1 MKSPLLTLLLL
12 IACMQ
17 PIKAQFSA
25 VVNPEIPL
33 QMTFAGEKLDL
44 SRIDLAERLDRELTS
59 MVYTHG
65 NTLLTIKRANRFFPM
80 LEPILRRNNIHPD
93 FLYLACIESF
103 LDPFARSGAGAA
115 GLWQI
120 MPATAKQYGL
130 EVNDEVDE
138 RYDPIK
144 ATEAACAFLR
154 TCYAKYGHWEAV
166 ASAYNGGAGR
176 ISGELAAQGVDSA
189 FNLWLASETRR
200 YPFRMIAMKL
210 IMEHPE
216 QYGYQLE
223 DYQLY
228 RPWDVVEE
236 TVTGPVDSWP
246 DWALSHATDYATLR
260 EYNPWIRAKQLT
272 NTNNRTYVVRIP
284 KPTSLKR

>member
-1 MKSPLLTLLLL
+1 MKWPTLILLCALAIVQPL
-12 IACMQ
+12 
-17 PIKAQFSA
+17 KAQFSTT
-25 VVNPEIPL
+25 VNPEIPL
-33 QMTFAGEKLDL
+33 EMTFAGEKVDL
-44 SRIDLAERLDRELTS
+44 SGINRAERLDRELTS

-80 LEPILRRNNIHPD
+80 LEPILRRNGVHPD

-115 GLWQI
+115 GIWQF

-144 ATEAACAFLR
+144 ETEAACAFIR
-154 TCYAKYGHWEAV
+154 ACYNRYGRWESV
-166 ASAYNGGAGR
+166 ASAYNGGTGR
-176 ISGELAAQGVDSA
+176 ISSELAAQGVDSA
-189 FNLWLASETRR
+189 FDLWLASETRR
-200 YPFRMIAMKL
+200 YPFRMLAMKL

-216 QYGYQLE
+216 QYGYQVE

-228 RPWDVVEE
+228 RPWDVTEVL
-236 TVTGPVDSWP
+236 VDGPVDSWP
-246 DWALSHATDYATLR
+246 DWALSHDTDYATLR
-260 EYNPWIRAKQLT
+260 EYNPWIRAKKLT
-272 NTNNRTYVVRIP
+272 NSNARTYFVRIP
-284 KPTSLKR
+284 KPNSLKR